1 MLKRLRRSINW
12 GFLFAI
18 LGIFAFWLILILVI
32 AKSCSA
38 EQYRITPKIYNNK
51 QYPAGSTFNPYI
63 VKDKSGRKVGE
74 MKSHHYDLNPNDGI
88 YDPGTFGN
96 EWIIDWEK

>member
-1 MLKRLRRSINW
+1 MKKLLKAISW
-12 GFLFAI
+12 DVFFVFLFLLVFWVFVI
-18 LGIFAFWLILILVI
+18 LMIVE
-32 AKSCSA
+32 SCSA

-63 VKDKSGRKVGE
+63 VRDKSGRKVGE

-88 YDPGTFGN
+88 SDPGTLSN
-96 EWIIDWEK
+96 PWVIDWNK